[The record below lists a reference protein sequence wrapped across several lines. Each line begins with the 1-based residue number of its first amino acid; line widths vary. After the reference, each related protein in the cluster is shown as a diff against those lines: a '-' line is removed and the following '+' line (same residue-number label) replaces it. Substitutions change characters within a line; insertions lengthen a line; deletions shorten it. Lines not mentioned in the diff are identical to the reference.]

1 MKFTIS
7 WLKEYLETD
16 ADLDQV
22 VDAMTMAGLEVE
34 EVEDPAAKL
43 ADFSIAKV
51 IDAQPH
57 PDADK
62 LQVCTVETKDG
73 VKQIVCGAPNA
84 RKGLTGIYAPLGTY
98 IPGLDFSL
106 DPKPRKIRGVE
117 SHGMLCSVKE
127 LGAGEDHEGI
137 ADLSSDLQVGGS
149 AAEALNATDPVI
161 DFEVTP
167 NRPDWLGV
175 ANIARDLSASGLG
188 KFSLPEIQP
197 VAGQFPCEVSITIE
211 DSEGCPAF
219 AGRVVRG
226 VKNGP
231 SPKWVQDRL
240 RAIGLRPISALVD
253 ITNLMS
259 VDRARPLHVYD
270 IKKLTGGITVRRGKT
285 GEKFVALDDKEY
297 EVGPEMTCICDE
309 SGVIGLGGVMG
320 GVSTGVDETTTDVLI
335 ECALFE
341 PSRIMQT
348 GRDTGIVSDARYRF
362 ERGVDTEFVL
372 PGMEMATQWVLDW
385 CGGEAS
391 EVVVAG
397 EIPAKPQPVEFEL
410 AQVKRLTGMEL
421 ADDEITDIL
430 TKLGFGVDVVSGGMV
445 QVDVPGFRRDVMS
458 SCDLVEEVARVY
470 GFDKLPMVS
479 LRREKQELPPL
490 PTRSQNLARKL
501 RYSLASNGMQ
511 ECVTWSF
518 CERDHARLF
527 GGGTDEL
534 VLANPIS
541 SELDCMRPSILVH
554 LMLAA
559 QRNQDRGRSDLALF
573 EVGPTYAG
581 DQPQDQKLCAA
592 GVLAGAQSRHWQHAP
607 GNDVF
612 AVKALV
618 EAALAEAGAPVASL
632 QVVSETSSYWHPGRS
647 GAFKL
652 GPKNTLAEFGELHPG
667 VLQAMGVDGPA
678 YGFEIWPAAIPAP
691 RSIKTTRS
699 ALPVFDLMP
708 LTRDFAFLVDDT
720 VAAYDLVRAAKGAD
734 KKLIADVRIFDV
746 YAGKGVPEGKVSL
759 AIEVTLQPTDKT
771 LTDKDIEAVSS
782 AIVAKV
788 ERATGAELRG

>member
-1 MKFTIS
+1 MKFTLS

-16 ADLDQV
+16 ATLDDV

-34 EVEDPAAKL
+34 EVEDPSAKL
-43 ADFSIAKV
+43 AEFTVAKV
-51 IDAQPH
+51 IAAKPH

-62 LQVCTVETKDG
+62 LQVCTVETKNG

-84 RKGLTGIYAPLGTY
+84 RTGLTGIYAPLGAY

-127 LGAGEDHEGI
+127 LGVGEDHEGI
-137 ADLSSDLQVGGS
+137 ADLSGDLEVGQP
-149 AAEALNATDPVI
+149 AAQALGAHDPVI

-175 ANIARDLSASGLG
+175 VNIARDLSATGLG
-188 KFSLPEIQP
+188 RFQLPEIEAVP
-197 VAGQFPCEVSITIE
+197 GSFDCPVSITIE
-211 DSEGCPAF
+211 DEEGCPAF

-259 VDRARPLHVYD
+259 VDRARPMHVYD
-270 IKKLTGGITVRRGKT
+270 LAKLKGGILVRRGKQ
-285 GEKFVALDDKEY
+285 GEKFTALDGKEY
-297 EVGPEMTCICDE
+297 EVGAEMTCICDD

-320 GVSTGVDETTTDVLI
+320 GTSTGVDETTTDVLI

-372 PGMEMATQWVLDW
+372 PGMELATQLVLDW
-385 CGGEAS
+385 CGGVAS
-391 EVVVAG
+391 KVVVAG
-397 EIPAKPQPVEFEL
+397 DIPPAPQAVSFPL
-410 AQVKRLTGMEL
+410 NQVKRLTGLDL
-421 ADDEITDIL
+421 AVEEITACLD
-430 TKLGFGVDVVSGGMV
+430 KLGFGLGTVKDGVV
-445 QVDVPGFRRDVMS
+445 QVSVPGFRRDVTAP
-458 SCDLVEEVARVY
+458 CDLVEEVARITGY
-470 GFDKLPMVS
+470 DKLPMVS
-479 LRREKQELPPL
+479 LRRDKQELPPL
-490 PTRSQNLARKL
+490 PTRTQNLARKL
-501 RYSLASNGMQ
+501 RYSLAANGMQ

-518 CERDHARLF
+518 CEHDHAKLF
-527 GGGTDEL
+527 GGGADAL

-541 SELDCMRPSILVH
+541 SGLDCMRPSILVH
-554 LMLAA
+554 LLLAS

-573 EVGPTYAG
+573 EVGPTFAG
-581 DQPQDQKLCAA
+581 DQPQDQHLCAA
-592 GVLAGAQSRHWQHAP
+592 GVLAGAQSRHWQDTPA
-607 GNDVF
+607 NDVF

-618 EAALAEAGAPVASL
+618 EAALAEAGAPVGSL
-632 QVVSETSSYWHPGRS
+632 QVAPETSGYWHPGRS

-667 VLQAMGVDGPA
+667 VLQKLGLDGPVW
-678 YGFEIWPAAIPAP
+678 GFEIWPENIPAP
-691 RSIKTTRS
+691 RTARTTRS
-699 ALPVFDLMP
+699 ALASFDLMP

-720 VAAYDLVRAAKGAD
+720 VPAANLVRAARGAD
-734 KKLIADVRIFDV
+734 KKLITNVRVFDV
-746 YAGKGVPEGKVSL
+746 YAGKGIADGKVSQ
-759 AIEVTLQPTDKT
+759 AVEVTLQPTDKT
-771 LTDKDIEAVSS
+771 LTDKDIEAVSA